1 MKARR
6 LVGLALR
13 SIRRNPGRSVLTML
27 GVVIG
32 VASVVVMV
40 AIGQGAQAE
49 IQARIDN
56 LGSNMM
62 VITPGAA
69 TTGGVSGGAGSLNR
83 LTIDDAALIAREAQ
97 RVSAVSPVVFTHTRI
112 VMGGSNWRTTIYGVD
127 TSYQDIRAWPV
138 ESGRFFTADEVRA
151 NRKVCVVGAT
161 VVTAVFAD
169 QDPIGQ
175 QLRLRDVPFEVI
187 GVLAAK
193 GQTAEGS
200 DQDDVILAP
209 YTTVQTR
216 LAGHQ
221 FIAQILASSWSEA
234 MIPAAMDEIRVLMR
248 ESHGLGER
256 EPDDFE
262 VKDQSQL
269 AQAAQGT
276 TEVMTMLLSAIASV
290 SLVVGGIG
298 IMNIM
303 LVSVSERTQEIGI
316 RRALGARRS
325 DVMAQFLVESI
336 VLSGLGGLAGALLG
350 VGVTALVGH
359 MTGWATA
366 VTPGALALALVFS
379 AAVGIFFGWYPAR
392 RAAALDVIDALRHQ

>member
-1 MKARR
+1 VKARR